1 MVAVS
6 VPSPCLAPR
15 TIEATGTCDSV
26 WQQCPVL
33 AQVQT
38 LPFGDLLRP
47 DQRLVMVA
55 PHPDDEILAAGGL
68 LALHGAQGGP
78 TLVVVVTHGEAS
90 HPPQPE
96 RSAHQ
101 LGQLRCTESHEG
113 LLRLGVLTGPQHVQR
128 LNLPDSGVAR
138 HTAVLEGALS
148 ALLKP
153 GDVVVTTW
161 RLDGHP
167 DHEAC
172 GSAVARA
179 CALAQCRLLEAPVW
193 MWHWAQ
199 PGDARVPW
207 TRLIA
212 VPLPAAVVSQK
223 QHALAAH
230 ASQLLPAQPHE
241 APILGRT
248 MAARVARAA
257 EYFFT

>member
-1 MVAVS
+1 MVALADLTLH
-6 VPSPCLAPR
+6 PAPR
-15 TIEATGTCDSV
+15 TIEATGTSDTL
-26 WQQCPVL
+26 WAQCPVL

-47 DQRLVMVA
+47 DQRLVVVA

-68 LALHGAQGGP
+68 LAMHSAQGGP

-90 HPPQPE
+90 HPPQPH

-101 LGQLRCTESHEG
+101 LGQLRCAESHEG
-113 LLRLGVLTGPQHVQR
+113 LLRLGVPAGPHHVRR

-138 HTAVLEGALS
+138 HTAVLEGAVS
-148 ALLKP
+148 ALLRP
-153 GDVVVTTW
+153 NDVVVTTW

-179 CALAQCRLLEAPVW
+179 CRAAQCRLLEAPVW
-193 MWHWAQ
+193 MWHWGQ

-212 VPLPAAVVSQK
+212 VPLPATVVLRK

-241 APILGRT
+241 APILGST
-248 MAARVARAA
+248 MAARAARRA